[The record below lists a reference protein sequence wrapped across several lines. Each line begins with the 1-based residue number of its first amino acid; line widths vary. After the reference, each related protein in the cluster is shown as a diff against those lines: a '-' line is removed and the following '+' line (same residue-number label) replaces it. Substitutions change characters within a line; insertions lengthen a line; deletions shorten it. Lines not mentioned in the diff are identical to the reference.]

1 MIYHIPANHT
11 EKHTITI
18 YTYNL
23 QNLFREFY
31 IDKYN
36 NIIDKFYYQTAFRSF
51 DLTKNL

>member
-11 EKHTITI
+11 EKH
-18 YTYNL
+18 TYNL